1 MMVQR
6 AKMPDVSI
14 CIVSYRA
21 GPQLAEC
28 LASLVQVVEGV
39 RFEIVVVD
47 NASGDGTPERVREAW
62 PDIVL
67 IENDRNLG
75 FPRAVNQAVA
85 KASGRYVLLLNPDT
99 VVSHGAVESL
109 AAFLDGH
116 GSAGAVGPAIFNED
130 GTLQTECR
138 RRMPTLATELFDLTG
153 LARLF
158 PASPLFGRWRMPWWR
173 PEVPSEIELASG
185 ACMMIR
191 RSAMQ
196 DVGPLSEDAFMF
208 LEDLDYC
215 FRLREGGWKIYFC
228 PDAAITHKGG
238 QSSVGLLPL
247 VRAMSYDARYKFFRM
262 HAGARSAGCL
272 RAMVVAAMAA
282 RLAAYAPLALLTRG
296 ERRQR
301 LRLALAEFRHTLRW
315 GLTLEEPGMGRD

>member
-1 MMVQR
+1 MMVQQ
-6 AKMPDVSI
+6 AKKPDVSI

-28 LASLVQVVEGV
+28 LRSLFQVVEGV
-39 RFEIVVVD
+39 CFEIVVVD
-47 NASGDGTPERVREAW
+47 NASADGTAEMVREAW

-67 IENDRNLG
+67 IENERNIG
-75 FPRAVNQAVA
+75 FPRAVNRAVA
-85 KASGRYVLLLNPDT
+85 EARGRHVLLLNPDT
-99 VVSHGAVESL
+99 VVSPGAVESL
-109 AAFLDGH
+109 AVFLDGN
-116 GSAGAVGPAIFNED
+116 AGAGAAGPAIFNED

-138 RRMPTLATELFDLTG
+138 RRMPTLSTELFELAG

-158 PASPLFGRWRMPWWR
+158 PADRLFGRWRMPWLR

-191 RSAMQ
+191 GSAMR
-196 DVGPLSEDAFMF
+196 DVGNLCEDSFMF

-215 FRLREGGWKIYFC
+215 FRLREKGWKIYFC

-238 QSSVGLLPL
+238 QSSKDLLPM
-247 VRAMSYDARYKFFRM
+247 VRAMSCDARYKFFRM
-262 HAGARSAGCL
+262 HRGARSAGLL
-272 RAMVVAAMAA
+272 RAMVVVAMTV
-282 RLAAYAPLALLTRG
+282 RFAAYSLIILPTWG

-301 LRLALAEFRHTLRW
+301 LRFSLAEFRHTLRW